1 MPTYTEQ
8 VNFTR
13 EVTVSND
20 DLLLQLSREERNT
33 PGGRQRA
40 TRIVMQ
46 YRRTNEAGALEEKQ
60 VNGFLEDLNGLT
72 DQERS
77 DLLSLLVKVRDAVFA
92 AEGLTKQ

>member
-1 MPTYTEQ
+1 MPTFTEQ

-40 TRIVMQ
+40 TRVVMQ
-46 YRRTNEAGALEEKQ
+46 YRRTNESGALEEKQ
-60 VNGFLEDLNGLT
+60 VNGFLEDLASLT
-72 DQERS
+72 DQDRA
-77 DLLSLLVKVRDAVFA
+77 DLLTLLVKMRDAVFQ
-92 AEGLTKQ
+92 AEGLTRQ